1 MDIKTKLLEAR
12 LWAEMYAIN
21 NPRRVVTALAVS
33 VVLNIAF
40 ALI

>member
-33 VVLNIAF
+33 VVLNV
-40 ALI
+40 ALVIL